1 MCSSESSYEYIS
13 EVQASAVLL
22 AWVFETWFYVS
33 VMVNTP
39 KQSRALYGLNYGPD
53 NSPIGSV

>member
-1 MCSSESSYEYIS
+1 MCSSESSCEYIS

-22 AWVFETWFYVS
+22 TWVFETWLYVS
-33 VMVNTP
+33 VM
-39 KQSRALYGLNYGPD
+39 RALYGLNYGPD